1 MYIYIHSFPSKL
13 PWGASESCFVFST
26 YVNVLNLDD
35 NHDSRQARLNSLE
48 ELPSPTITSG
58 SAKTQTVTDP
68 ILAK

>member
-1 MYIYIHSFPSKL
+1 M
-13 PWGASESCFVFST
+13 FST